1 MIRVA
6 VADAATCDDQ
16 VRWEVS
22 DLELRRDGPSYTY
35 DTLSALH
42 AEGLSAL
49 QIFFII
55 GADAFSEIATWY
67 RYPEVLDFANF
78 AVVARPGM
86 TNDMLRN
93 LRPSLAERLAGPSQ
107 IAQSTEPRVVLIDAN
122 TPDVS
127 STDIRHR
134 AARGESLTGLV
145 PSPIAA
151 YIAHHLLYRDAPDA
165 PTAPRPFGP
174 PDAPVGK

>member
-93 LRPSLAERLAGPSQ
+93 
-107 IAQSTEPRVVLIDAN
+107 AQSTEPRVVLIDAN

-151 YIAHHLLYRDAPDA
+151 YIAHHLLYRDAPEA

-174 PDAPVGK
+174 PDAAVGK